1 LASLGT
7 DMADTADL
15 IAAFSPMEA
24 GPGTSFAKQLRLV
37 HPQLGASAIRTAAIL
52 VALTWLPL
60 FTLSWMEGL
69 AFGRVKIPFCY
80 DIAAHVRFLFA
91 LPVLVLAE
99 IPIGR
104 RLREIARL
112 LLASGLVREEDVG
125 KFQTIFMDSLR
136 LRDSRIA
143 ELLIILAVYASS
155 LTTIFEASFQS
166 GNTWFRPT
174 PQAGLTPVGYW
185 YALVAIPIFQ
195 FMVFRWIYRMAIWS
209 KCLLGISRLDLRLTP
224 THPDHA
230 GGIGFLSQSLPPFGL
245 ILFALSSV
253 VSGAIASRILFE
265 GGRFQD
271 FQWSYLALFVL
282 FVIIFAGP
290 MLIFTPKLLALQ
302 ARGLEEYRTLAT
314 QYTQSFH
321 RKWVE
326 RSGERP
332 ELLGTGDI
340 GPLAGLETSYEIIK
354 KMRFVPIDLGDL
366 IAMVAP
372 GLLPAIPLLLTVV
385 PPSVIVKTLLK
396 LVTVAA

>member
-1 LASLGT
+1 
-7 DMADTADL
+7 MVDTADL

-24 GPGTSFAKQLRLV
+24 GPGTSFAKRLRLV
-37 HPQLGASAIRTAAIL
+37 HPQLGASSIRTAAIL
-52 VALTWLPL
+52 VASTWLPL
-60 FTLSWMEGL
+60 FALSWMEGL

-91 LPVLVLAE
+91 VPVLVLAE

-104 RLREIARL
+104 RLREVAGL
-112 LLASGLVREEDVG
+112 LLTSGLVRTEDVG
-125 KFQTIFMDSLR
+125 KLQSIFVESLR
-136 LRDSRIA
+136 LRDSRIV
-143 ELLIILAVYASS
+143 EIFIVIAVYVSS
-155 LTTIFEASFQS
+155 YTTIFEASYQS

-174 PQAGLTPVGYW
+174 PQVGLTPVGYW
-185 YALVAIPIFQ
+185 YALVAVPVFQ
-195 FMVFRWIYRMAIWS
+195 FLIFRWIYRMAVWS
-209 KCLLGISRLDLRLTP
+209 KCLLGISRLDLRLMP

-230 GGIGFLSQSLPPFGL
+230 GGLGFLSQSLPPFGL

-265 GGRFQD
+265 GGRFQE
-271 FQWSYLALFVL
+271 FQWSYLVLFIL

-302 ARGLEEYRTLAT
+302 ARGLEEYRALAT
-314 QYTQSFH
+314 QYAQSFH
-321 RKWVE
+321 QKWVE
-326 RSGERP
+326 RSDERQ
-332 ELLGTGDI
+332 ELLGTSDIAPLGD
-340 GPLAGLETSYEIIK
+340 LETSYEMVK
-354 KMRFVPIDLGDL
+354 KMRFVPIELGDF
-366 IAMVAP
+366 IAMVVP